1 MRFAHGVLW
10 KWLPSRRSDATS
22 IFLVLIALP
31 WVSAQPPPPGPHEE
45 SGDGDEV
52 SHDHHDHGR
61 GGGFL
66 EEKLL
71 ILAIGLAL
79 GGALFI
85 FLLRWWKIRAEKR
98 KILMRS
104 DTEIEV
110 LPLGEAAKS
119 VPKYWTGFRE
129 SKNDTRAKATEDLA
143 FDELHYAPHEDMK
156 FFQDMLNKTYK
167 DIVTRDRKCP
177 TQTHGSTAG
186 GCPCVQKDGDPGLPT
201 GYQLLRAIR
210 VEDSAMFRRYTERRE
225 RIKQCWEGCEPLE
238 PTTLTRQA
246 IESYTKSWLPM
257 WIWSKEPPI
266 AELDHSLNEVYLW
279 HGTPV
284 RQGLAI
290 AQDDFKISLAG
301 SGNASMFGE
310 GLYFAESCT
319 KADEYARDDTGHYS
333 DVRALLLCRVC
344 MGRIHYTTEPEPDAL
359 QKFLDGERDSTLA
372 DLAASRN
379 TFREFVVYDAQQ
391 VYPEYVLLYK
401 RLHQSE
407 TPEPLPKELP
417 FLLELPLYWKNV
429 CENPHSPGF
438 REHWLVKEKIR
449 ELIERLAN
457 GTSSLGGPYT
467 VAKVMRVEDCKLWLR
482 YMETKHQ
489 LTLEA
494 QKTRFPPPNELDG
507 MPRSGHSLTGS
518 IVQEFHG
525 DEAISVETMSPGL
538 NELLLW
544 HGTSEWGA
552 KGIASKGFRVG
563 QAKHGRRF
571 GDGVYLAEDLAK
583 SLAYCNR
590 GANGHRYVLLCRAL
604 CGNMYYTESYGLD
617 SIVREDAHS
626 ILAYPERNSPREFIV
641 FNESHVYPEYTIE
654 FQ

>member
-1 MRFAHGVLW
+1 MQFSGNGVLW
-10 KWLPSRRSDATS
+10 KWLLCCGRSDATS
-22 IFLVLIALP
+22 ILLVLIALLP
-31 WVSAQPPPPGPHEE
+31 VSAQPPPPGDPHE
-45 SGDGDEV
+45 SGDGDEDIHQDDHHDH
-52 SHDHHDHGR
+52 HDHHDHGR
-61 GGGFL
+61 GDEFFL
-66 EEKLL
+66 EEWKLL
-71 ILAIGLAL
+71 LLAL
-79 GGALFI
+79 AVALLS
-85 FLLRWWKIRAEKR
+85 FLLLICCWWRIRSQKR
-98 KILMRS
+98 KILTRS

-129 SKNDTRAKATEDLA
+129 SKDDTRAKATEDLA

-167 DIVTRDRKCP
+167 DIVTHDR
-177 TQTHGSTAG
+177 
-186 GCPCVQKDGDPGLPT
+186 QKDGDPGLPT
-201 GYQLLRAIR
+201 GYQLLKAIR
-210 VEDSAMFRRYTERRE
+210 VEDSAMFRRYSERRE
-225 RIKQCWEGCEPLE
+225 RIKQRRETCEPLE
-238 PTTLTRQA
+238 PATLTRQA

-266 AELDHSLNEVYLW
+266 ADLDHSLNEVYLW

-290 AQDDFKISLAG
+290 AQDDFKILAG
-301 SGNASMFGE
+301 SGNGSMFGE

-344 MGRIHYTTEPEPDAL
+344 MGSIHYTTEPESDAL

-372 DLAASRN
+372 DLADARRN
-379 TFREFVVYDAQQ
+379 TFREFVVYDAEQ

-457 GTSSLGGPYT
+457 GTSSLGGPYR
-467 VAKVMRVEDCKLWLR
+467 VAKVMRVEDSKLWLR

-489 LTLEA
+489 RTLEA
-494 QKTRFPPPNELDG
+494 QKARFPPPNELDG
-507 MPRSGHSLTGS
+507 MPQSGHSLTGS

-583 SLAYCNR
+583 SLAYCKR
-590 GANGHRYVLLCRAL
+590 GTNGHRYVLLCRAL
-604 CGNMYYTESYGLD
+604 CGKMYYTESYGLD
-617 SIVREDAHS
+617 SIVPEDAHS
-626 ILAYPERNSPREFIV
+626 ILAYPERKSPREFIV
-641 FNESHVYPEYTIE
+641 FKESHVYPEYIIE
-654 FQ
+654 FH